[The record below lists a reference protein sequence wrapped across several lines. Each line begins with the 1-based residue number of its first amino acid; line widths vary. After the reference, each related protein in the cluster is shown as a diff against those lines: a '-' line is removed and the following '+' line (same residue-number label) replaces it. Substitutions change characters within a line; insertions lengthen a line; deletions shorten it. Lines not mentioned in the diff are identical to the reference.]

1 MAPPSLPPAFQLVR
15 LDREVAAFERA
26 VRAAP
31 RGIEH
36 GTVYWSDR
44 GDLLDLA
51 LVLEPDVPA
60 AAALQDVHL
69 LTVAACEALAQLLPP
84 TVPVR
89 CAWPADL
96 ILDGARVGGVRA
108 LRAPT
113 ADLAARPPW
122 LVLGLVIQLD
132 APGAGAAALPDRTSL
147 VAQGAG
153 GVSAGALLAAAYVSK
168 EPTILLGGPIGLD
181 LLLQK
186 RGKAERNAAV
196 YGGHGHA
203 HEQREI
209 TRGAIFARGFLDD
222 LLQLVLGV
230 EREAPD
236 AVLVIGATD
245 RFARL
250 HGMHEMQLGAGNGG
264 RILDLGQ
271 RRHVEMAD
279 AGAVQGTDQKDRA
292 IRFVSISH
300 VSVEIFDEP
309 ARRAGGGMGTGTENG
324 TLRLTCGDKI
334 SR

>member
-153 GVSAGALLAAAYVSK
+153 GVSAGALLAAIASGFLRWSRCVLRDGPGGVQAAWNGRCYRRG
-168 EPTILLGGPIGLD
+168 EPGTLVLAGERITGTIAGLD
-181 LLLQK
+181 PEG
-186 RGKAERNAAV
+186 R
-196 YGGHGHA
+196 
-203 HEQREI
+203 
-209 TRGAIFARGFLDD
+209 F
-222 LLQLVLGV
+222 
-230 EREAPD
+230 
-236 AVLVIGATD
+236 VIGE
-245 RFARL
+245 RRL
-250 HGMHEMQLGAGNGG
+250 S
-264 RILDLGQ
+264 LDEAAALL
-271 RRHVEMAD
+271 A
-279 AGAVQGTDQKDRA
+279 
-292 IRFVSISH
+292 
-300 VSVEIFDEP
+300 
-309 ARRAGGGMGTGTENG
+309 
-324 TLRLTCGDKI
+324 
-334 SR
+334 